1 MRLPT
6 TDSEL
11 NYYPELL
18 FNHIRG
24 EFFMQKE
31 MDVSAGKNVIQQDEV
46 GQGFFIL
53 KSGSLE
59 VLKDDV
65 LLSVLMFPG
74 TIFGEMGDILG
85 KPRTCTVRA
94 KTDTK
99 VLHVSDGDLES
110 LIRESPEIALK
121 IIKTLAT
128 RLDRT
133 TQKLASAT
141 KESTIW
147 SVKG

>member
-1 MRLPT
+1 MQE
-6 TDSEL
+6 EL
-11 NYYPELL
+11 NVP
-18 FNHIRG
+18 
-24 EFFMQKE
+24 
-31 MDVSAGKNVIQQDEV
+31 AGQNVIEQDEI
-46 GQGFFIL
+46 GQGFYVL

-94 KTDTK
+94 KNDSK
-99 VLHVSDGDLES
+99 VIHVPDGDMEA
-110 LIRESPEIALK
+110 LIQESPEIALK

-147 SVKG
+147 SIKN